1 MNPNPFISA
10 DQEPAPAQSGSLAD
24 NNTSAVVPEVQSQP
38 ANQPQSATEPAFQ
51 PQPTTESAVQPQP
64 AATPAQSQSAAQPTT
79 QFQPAAA
86 PISDDE
92 LAAANQNIQTV
103 FDAFSSRVV
112 GQENL
117 RTALMVSLM
126 TGGHIL
132 LESVPGLAKTT
143 AVQTL
148 AASVH
153 GSFKRIQCTPDLL
166 PSDIIGTQIYDYN
179 KGEFRTELGP
189 VHANFVLL
197 DEINRSSAK
206 TQSAMLE
213 AMQEKQTSIGGQRYD
228 LPRPFIVLATQNP
241 IEQEGTYELP
251 EAQLDRFL
259 LKEVLSYP
267 APDEE
272 LEILKRIESGKLSE
286 APNNSN
292 TPNIELAAVETLQ
305 NLAQKVYIDDAI
317 KNYIVKIVSATRN
330 PASII
335 PSETA
340 RYVQYGASPRA
351 SIAFQQVAK
360 ALALIN
366 GRNYV
371 IPEDV
376 KQLRHSVLRHRI
388 ILNFEAIADQ
398 VHPEV
403 IIDSIF
409 NAVPVP

>member
-10 DQEPAPAQSGSLAD
+10 DQEPAPAQSYSPAD
-24 NNTSAVVPEVQSQP
+24 NGASVAMPEAQFQLATEPAAQSQP
-38 ANQPQSATEPAFQ
+38 AATTLAAQS
-51 PQPTTESAVQPQP
+51 QP
-64 AATPAQSQSAAQPTT
+64 AAQPAA
-79 QFQPAAA
+79 QFQPASA
-86 PISDDE
+86 PIGDDE

-228 LPRPFIVLATQNP
+228 LPKPFIVLATQNP

-267 APDEE
+267 TPDEE

>member
-10 DQEPAPAQSGSLAD
+10 DQEPAPTQSDSPAD
-24 NNTSAVVPEVQSQP
+24 NSASAATPEAQSQP
-38 ANQPQSATEPAFQ
+38 ATEPAAESQ
-51 PQPTTESAVQPQP
+51 PATTPAAQSQP
-64 AATPAQSQSAAQPTT
+64 AAQPAA

-92 LAAANQNIQTV
+92 LAAANQSIQTV

-292 TPNIELAAVETLQ
+292 TPNIELATVETLQ
-305 NLAQKVYIDDAI
+305 NLAQKVYIDDTI